1 MSLDASKSGAAGEYL
16 VLGELLRQGQ
26 EAYLAQ
32 GLVQPHWD
40 IICIDNEKILRV
52 QVKTIDWP
60 NQTAVNVS
68 EDSIYDYI
76 IVVLLDRSEAYSV
89 FVVFKKNEFDEFLS
103 KKNPVRKG
111 KKRTVNFNNNA
122 KEIFK
127 KYERRWWFKEKEQ
140 LKLAKHKTD

>member
-1 MSLDASKSGAAGEYL
+1 MSLDASKSGASGEYL

-40 IICIDNEKILRV
+40 IICIDNEKIFRV

-89 FVVFKKNEFDEFLS
+89 FFVFKKNEFDEFLS
-103 KKNPVRKG
+103 KKNPLRKS
-111 KKRTVNFNNNA
+111 KKRTVSFNKNA
-122 KEIFK
+122 KVIFK
-127 KYERRWWFKEKEQ
+127 EYERRWWF
-140 LKLAKHKTD
+140 

>member
-1 MSLDASKSGAAGEYL
+1 MSLDASKSGASGEYL

-40 IICIDNEKILRV
+40 IICIDNENILRV

-89 FVVFKKNEFDEFLS
+89 FFVFKKNEFDGFLS
-103 KKNPVRKG
+103 KKNPLRKG
-111 KKRTVNFNNNA
+111 KKRTVSFNNNA
-122 KEIFK
+122 KVIFK
-127 KYERRWWFKEKEQ
+127 EYERRWWFKEK
-140 LKLAKHKTD
+140 D